1 MGAQIALRQVVLRP
15 LEQLI
20 EALAIVGRES
30 EEQRVAL
37 PFGGGDFARIAGVD
51 DPPFGADIRFLN
63 CSQAGHWQAALTCPA
78 ASINTERSTPR
89 NAFISNYSS
98 SGSRRRRLRIRS
110 MRHSTHASSTMLTAA
125 RIANSIGWLESAN
138 QMRSNHGRWPT

>member
-51 DPPFGADIRFLN
+51 DPPFGT
-63 CSQAGHWQAALTCPA
+63 G
-78 ASINTERSTPR
+78 
-89 NAFISNYSS
+89 
-98 SGSRRRRLRIRS
+98 RRR
-110 MRHSTHASSTMLTAA
+110 
-125 RIANSIGWLESAN
+125 
-138 QMRSNHGRWPT
+138 